1 MREEVDKG
9 DEQCRCLSIQNV
21 VNTNEF
27 HVHVKNMTD
36 IFRHAICCRAR
47 KALTRGRTDHITAGV
62 TYLQIAIQ
70 VCFPCT
76 CRICFPQ
83 FTLSLLA
90 ERVEYII
97 FSSLTLTVISW
108 ENLVG
113 KSRPMYLL
121 LASNAL

>member
-9 DEQCRCLSIQNV
+9 NEQCRCLSIHNV
-21 VNTNEF
+21 VSTNEF

-47 KALTRGRTDHITAGV
+47 KALTRGHTDHITAGV
-62 TYLQIAIQ
+62 TYLQFPMQ

-76 CRICFPQ
+76 CQIWFPQ

-90 ERVEYII
+90 ERVKYII
-97 FSSLTLTVISW
+97 FFLLDLDSGQL
-108 ENLVG
+108 G
-113 KSRPMYLL
+113 KPCGKI
-121 LASNAL
+121 